1 MSVIDPNKL
10 RGNAKLWQ
18 RGMMYPMFSVALIG
32 IILMVYG
39 WPYVKVSSQQINYF
53 TILLFPL
60 SMACAGM
67 MFHTRRRLRRL
78 LNDPLV
84 CKNCGYP
91 RINGKNCTEYGD
103 PTQFPK
109 THSR

>member
-1 MSVIDPNKL
+1 
-10 RGNAKLWQ
+10 
-18 RGMMYPMFSVALIG
+18 
-32 IILMVYG
+32 
-39 WPYVKVSSQQINYF
+39 
-53 TILLFPL
+53 
-60 SMACAGM
+60 MACAGM

-84 CKNCGYP
+84 CKNFGYP
-91 RINGKNCTEYGD
+91 RINGKNCTECGD